1 MRLFRL
7 TTDQL
12 NPDSNENP
20 LCEFNATYNG
30 TIILKPNSKI
40 ALQSA
45 SINTLPTELIITT
58 TNNNI
63 SYQIDNTYETTIRLA
78 ARQYGASQIDELLA
92 DITNKLNDSVVYVD
106 TSPLTN
112 KVLGLE
118 WRCHIVDDRV
128 VIQYRIGKVGNFFEP
143 NTNWNFKNTNTVAT
157 GNNNYKL
164 GTEGG
169 DPANTALT
177 NCCGLPY
184 AMSKG
189 NGFLRARS
197 LIVEYNAPGVGNG
210 YIMGLVSNFDKIESN
225 TLDITDI
232 KYGIRVT
239 RDDPG
244 DAPRYS
250 TILNGI
256 SDGTFIDMDA
266 YQANSTDNE
275 YIELSI
281 NGDSIDYNVYRDD
294 GTTNGFRESLR
305 DSVAYDNSAYY
316 PVFIFN
322 GERAKA
328 QADGIKFTPEPY
340 GEQPIREPDYGL
352 LGNSTPPPQPVRGMS
367 ADRNF
372 IFMSETLQNHLGYD
386 NQRVPVTG
394 EILGNAP
401 LFRAPNGYFIPEEA
415 DAMIV
420 QLMNLQIESYDS
432 FSNTVVSAGGQRK
445 NILSVIPNSS
455 STGKIV
461 YEPSYPTFLDLYN
474 DQPISLRN
482 LNIRVVRED
491 YSPIVINGMG
501 TLVILISE

>member
-12 NPDSNENP
+12 NPDSNATQ
-20 LCEFNATYNG
+20 LCEFDATYNSN
-30 TIILKPNSKI
+30 IILKPNSKI

-45 SINTLPTELIITT
+45 SINTLPTELIISS
-58 TNNNI
+58 TNNDI
-63 SYQIDNTYETTIRLA
+63 TYQIDSNYEATVRLTH
-78 ARQYGASQIDELLA
+78 RQYGSSQINELLT
-92 DITNKLNDSVVYVD
+92 DITNKLNDSVVYID

-118 WRCHIVDDRV
+118 WRCHIVDDHT
-128 VIQYRIGKVGNFFEP
+128 VIQYRIGKAGNYFSVD
-143 NTNWNFKNTNTVAT
+143 TNWNFKNTQAIASGT
-157 GNNNYKL
+157 NYKL
-164 GTEGG
+164 GTIGA
-169 DPANTALT
+169 DPANSALT
-177 NCCGLPY
+177 NCCGMPF

-225 TLDITDI
+225 TLDITDV

-239 RDDPG
+239 RDAPG
-244 DAPRYS
+244 DPPRYS
-250 TILNGI
+250 TIVDGL
-256 SDGTFIDMDA
+256 SDGTFINMDA
-266 YQANSTDNE
+266 YTPNSSDNE
-275 YIELSI
+275 FIELSI

-294 GTTNGFRESLR
+294 GNVNGFRESLR
-305 DSVAYDNSAYY
+305 DPVAYDNGNYY

-328 QADGIKFTPEPY
+328 QADAIKYTPEPY
-340 GEQPIREPDYGL
+340 GNQPNIEPAYGL
-352 LGNSTPPPQPVRGMS
+352 LGNSTPPIQPRRDMS
-367 ADRNF
+367 ADQNW
-372 IFMSETLQNHLGYD
+372 IFMSESLQKHLGYA

-394 EILGNAP
+394 NILGNAP
-401 LFRAPNGYFIPEEA
+401 LFRATNGYFVPEEA
-415 DAMIV
+415 DAMLV

-432 FSNTVVSAGGQRK
+432 YSNTLVSAGGQRK
-445 NILSVIPNSS
+445 NILSVIPTSS
-455 STGKIV
+455 STGKII

-474 DQPISLRN
+474 DQPIFLRN

-491 YSPIVINGMG
+491 YSSIVINGMG

>member
-12 NPDSNENP
+12 NPDSNEKP
-20 LCEFNATYNG
+20 LCEFNATYNS

-63 SYQIDNTYETTIRLA
+63 SYQIDDTYEATIRLA

-118 WRCHIVDDRV
+118 WRSHIVDDRV
-128 VIQYRIGKVGNFFEP
+128 VIQYRIGKAGNYFDP
-143 NTNWNFKNTNTVAT
+143 NTNWNFKNTQAIAAGT
-157 GNNNYKL
+157 NYKL
-164 GTEGG
+164 GTDGG

-197 LIVEYNAPGVGNG
+197 LIVEYNALGVGNG
-210 YIMGLVSNFDKIESN
+210 YIMGLVSNFDKVESN

-239 RDDPG
+239 RDAPG

-250 TILNGI
+250 TIIDGI
-256 SDGTFIDMDA
+256 SDGSFIYMDA
-266 YQANSTDNE
+266 YTANSSDNE
-275 YIELSI
+275 FIELSI
-281 NGDSIDYNVYRDD
+281 NGNSIDYNVYRDD
-294 GTTNGFRESLR
+294 GSTNGFRESLR
-305 DSVAYDNSAYY
+305 DPVAYDNAAYY

-328 QADGIKFTPEPY
+328 QADAIKFTPEPY
-340 GEQPIREPDYGL
+340 GDQPNTQPEYGL
-352 LGNSTPPPQPVRGMS
+352 LGNSTPPAQPRRDMS

-372 IFMSETLQNHLGYD
+372 IFMSETLQKHLGYD

-394 EILGNAP
+394 EILGKAP
-401 LFRAPNGYFIPEEA
+401 IFRAPNGYFIPEEA
-415 DAMIV
+415 DAMLV

-445 NILSVIPNSS
+445 NILSVIPSSS

-501 TLVILISE
+501 SIVILISE